1 MQRLVRCSTQFLF
14 TNHSIEYTMKL
25 KKYISLAGL
34 LFPLG
39 MTAQTDTER
48 ILCDFESNEGYTNV
62 SVYDTW
68 ENSPFRKKELNGNIK
83 VCNNPLTEVDPILGF
98 APNTS
103 AKVLG
108 AQRSQYGSNTF
119 GALISLAEPIQL
131 SLDTKYIHVKVY
143 TTEPGRFMLIGMGKR
158 TDRPGQSNM
167 TEQLW
172 ETSISKIGEDKWFDA
187 VFPISGNPG
196 AELHHLLI
204 VPDLN
209 SPHNRTEDFLFYMD
223 DIQLSNSAAPRF
235 SSTYYNINFDEEA
248 QQNRTDR
255 NLTSISLQADGK
267 TQTIQVG
274 QAQSKKLYTKKL
286 EKAFT
291 AKAGE
296 TVTPTFS
303 FNGAWMSGYVFLD
316 KDIDGRFNVTV
327 EGDEIKDKTDL
338 VAYSFFKGKDSA
350 GNSHAN
356 GNRINPPAFTIPSD
370 LKPGVYRL
378 RYKVDWDNVNPGG
391 SDAPNNTIISNGGAI
406 VDTRL
411 IIHGDEVTIK
421 RGSRGTSGGLN
432 GDVLKADGTALT
444 EEKIPFGK
452 PYTVTVRPENG
463 FVFSHFLIRHG
474 NITSEDSLHYDT
486 PQFMDVLIPGFHVK
500 DNTYEIPAEY
510 VDGDVEITPY
520 FRSTSG
526 DASGEDYKLNFDKS
540 LTVNRPNN
548 DRMLNSFTM
557 ATGEDHS
564 TKVTLDNSGE
574 NLVYRDMMDIEVDVK
589 PGDRVTTTTDY
600 KGRAMHGYFYVDF
613 NNDGQFTGELGDDGR
628 PTINSELLAY
638 SHYQGKNS
646 LGETVGTPGA
656 IPVGIP
662 DFTIPANLPTGN
674 YRARYKI
681 DWSNIDPAGQW
692 SEGGKNQINENGGYV
707 VDFLLNVHNEKS
719 NLDIR
724 TTNGSVV
731 GANNSGLP
739 QAVSYGQTLDIMPVA
754 AAEGYEAQQMVIRHG
769 HGLDGEEFIKG
780 NRQWKEEVV
789 EVSNFTLPASMVN
802 GEVRITVNFEDNG
815 SAKYKLRFSDEF
827 DQKDGKMD
835 LTKWNYRDRTNPTW
849 ARFIASTD
857 KGRELTNVVK
867 DGKYQA
873 MCLANPF
880 DEEKD
885 DKGNKLQMLSGAIH
899 SDGKFAFQY
908 GKVEGRMVTTPHT
921 GNFPAFWMM
930 PAKPVGG
937 WPACGEIDIWEQINT
952 ENKSHHTIHSKWG
965 NTLNHPNDPVKT
977 HAHNTKAD
985 EYHTFGFE
993 WTDELLTWFI
1003 DGKQVFSY
1011 AKKKNDQNALNNGQ
1025 WPFDQ
1030 QFYLILNQSVGD
1042 GSWASAPDAA
1052 FTYKTM
1058 FDWVRVYQTDDQVST
1073 GISSQEVQNRLDVYA
1088 TQGQI
1093 RIVSPSKQLV
1103 SIVDLQ
1109 GRLMYQHEIQGN
1121 ETVEMPKGV
1130 YIVNG
1135 KKVVVS

>member
-1 MQRLVRCSTQFLF
+1 M
-14 TNHSIEYTMKL
+14 NI

-39 MTAQTDTER
+39 MAAQTDTEN
-48 ILCDFESNEGYTNV
+48 ILCDFESNKGYTSV
-62 SVYDTW
+62 SIYDTW
-68 ENSPFRKKELNGNIK
+68 ENSPFRNNKLKGNIK
-83 VCNNPLTEVDPILGF
+83 VCNNPLTAEDPILGF

-119 GALISLAEPIQL
+119 GALISLEKPIPL
-131 SLDTKYIHVKVY
+131 SLSKKYIHVKVY

-172 ETSISKIGEDKWFDA
+172 ETSISKVGEGKWFDA

-209 SPHNRTEDFLFYMD
+209 STHNRTSDFLFYMD

-248 QQNRTDR
+248 KQERSDR
-255 NLTSISLQADGK
+255 NLTSISLLADGK

-274 QAQSKKLYTKKL
+274 QGESKKLYTKKL
-286 EKAFT
+286 DKAFT

-296 TVTPTFS
+296 TVTPS
-303 FNGAWMSGYVFLD
+303 FNFKGAWMSGYVFLD
-316 KDIDGRFNVTV
+316 KDIDGRFNVTT
-327 EGDEIKDKTDL
+327 EGDEITDGKDL

-350 GNSHAN
+350 GNSQPN

-391 SDAPNNTIISNGGAI
+391 SDAQNNSIIDNGGAI

-432 GDVLKADGTALT
+432 GDVLKADGSALT
-444 EEKIPFGK
+444 EEKIAFGK

-474 NITSEDSLHYDT
+474 NITTEDSLHYDT
-486 PQFMDVLIPGFHVK
+486 PQFTDVLVPGYLVK

-510 VDGDVEITPY
+510 IDGDVEITPY

-526 DASGEDYKLNFDKS
+526 DVAGEDYKLNFDKS
-540 LTVNRPNN
+540 LKVNRPGN
-548 DRMLNSFTM
+548 DRKLNSFTM
-557 ATGEDHS
+557 ATSQDHS
-564 TKVTLDNSGE
+564 STVTLDNSGD
-574 NLVYRDMMDIEVDVK
+574 NLVYRDMMDTEVSVK
-589 PGDRVTTTTDY
+589 PGDQVTTTTDY
-600 KGRAMHGYFYVDF
+600 TGRAMHGYLFVDL
-613 NNDGQFTGELGDDGR
+613 NNDGQFISELGPDGR
-628 PTINSELLAY
+628 PTINSELIAY
-638 SHYQGKNS
+638 SHYNGKNS
-646 LGETVGTPGA
+646 LGQDISTPGGIA
-656 IPVGIP
+656 VGIP
-662 DFTIPANLPTGN
+662 AFTVPANLPTGN

-692 SEGGKNQINENGGYV
+692 SEGGKNQINDNGGYV
-707 VDFLLNVHNEKS
+707 VDFLLNVHADKAA
-719 NLDIR
+719 LDIQ
-724 TTNGSVV
+724 TKNGSVV
-731 GANNSGLP
+731 GANNTGLP
-739 QAVSYGQTLDIMPVA
+739 QNVPFGQSLEILPIP
-754 AAEGYEAQQMVIRHG
+754 AAEGYEAQTMTIRHG
-769 HGLDGEEFIKG
+769 HGLDGAEFIKG
-780 NRQWKEEVV
+780 NRQWKEETV

-802 GEVRITVNFEDNG
+802 GEVRITVNYENNG
-815 SAKYKLRFSDEF
+815 SAAYELQFFDEF
-827 DQKDGKMD
+827 DQKDGKVD
-835 LTKWNYRDRTNPTW
+835 LTKWNYREWSHPTW
-849 ARFIASTD
+849 ARFIASTT
-857 KGRELTNVVK
+857 KGRELTSSIK

-873 MCLANPF
+873 LCLANPF

-899 SDGKFAFQY
+899 SDGKYSFQY
-908 GKVEGRMVTTPHT
+908 GKVEGRLVTNPHT

-930 PAKPVGG
+930 PANPVGG

-952 ENKSHHTIHSKWG
+952 DNKSHHTIHSKWG
-965 NTLNHPNDPVKT
+965 NTLGHANDPVKT
-977 HAHNTKAD
+977 HAHNAQAD
-985 EYHTFGFE
+985 QYHIYGFE
-993 WTDELLTWFI
+993 WTEDLLTWYL
-1003 DGKQVFSY
+1003 DGKKVFSY
-1011 AKKKNDQNALNNGQ
+1011 AKKKNDQNALKNGQ

-1030 QFYLILNQSVGD
+1030 KFYLILNQSVGD
-1042 GSWASAPDAA
+1042 GSWAHKPDPS
-1052 FTYKTM
+1052 FTYKTL
-1058 FDWVRVYQTDDQVST
+1058 FDWVRVYQTKDQIST
-1073 GISSQEVQNRLDVYA
+1073 DIESQEAAKSLDVYGA
-1088 TQGQI
+1088 PGQI
-1093 RIVSPSKQLV
+1093 RIVTPEKQLI

-1130 YIVNG
+1130 YIVNS